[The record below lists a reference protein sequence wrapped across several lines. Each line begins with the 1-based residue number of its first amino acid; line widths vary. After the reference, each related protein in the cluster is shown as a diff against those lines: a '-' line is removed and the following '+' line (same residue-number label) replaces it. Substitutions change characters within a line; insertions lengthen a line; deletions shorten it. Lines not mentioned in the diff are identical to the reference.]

1 MLDGHRANGEF
12 VSYTSLSEA
21 QVKDLTVALD
31 ALSEQVAKV
40 PGVVEAR

>member
-1 MLDGHRANGEF
+1 MLDSHRANGAF
-12 VSYTSLSEA
+12 VSYTALSAA

-40 PGVVEAR
+40 PGVLEAK